1 MKSIPLS
8 DFVGQIEELYAS
20 PMRSPRTR
28 TAMVRVLRQMEALG
42 VRTTADLTP
51 GLVAKFITARSIEVN
66 QRTVHGELLRLQ
78 AACNLAES
86 LDALKTNPFRV
97 RKMRDWIRPGR
108 PAVKPH
114 HTREQISGVLWLMTR
129 DVEERQGW
137 AQWRARRLLALTT
150 LFAYT
155 GLRRNEGLFAQVED
169 LDLDARVFWVRER
182 SVRLKT
188 TASEQPVPLPAA
200 VIEPLRDW
208 LSHRLDRPPG
218 CEVPETVPWLFPNT
232 GLSNAWY
239 SGEHGDRPCERLQA
253 VATRAGVEGM
263 TFQSLRRSLAT
274 ALEGFGLPQPLITRT
289 LRHTSQR
296 TTREYYQGR
305 DLEALAK
312 AVQGFSF

>member
-1 MKSIPLS
+1 VKSIPLS
-8 DFVGQIEELYAS
+8 KFISQIEELYAA
-20 PMRSPRTR
+20 PMRSTSTR
-28 TAMVRVLRQMEALG
+28 TAMVRVLRQVEQLG

-51 GLVAKFITARSIEVN
+51 GLVAKFITARSSEVSP
-66 QRTVHGELLRLQ
+66 RTVHGELLRIQ

-108 PAVKPH
+108 PEVKPH

-137 AQWRARRLLALTT
+137 VQWRARRLLALTT

-188 TASEQPVPLPAA
+188 TASEQPVPLPASA
-200 VIEPLRDW
+200 IEPMRDW

-218 CEVPETVPWLFPNT
+218 FEIPECPWLFPNT
-232 GLSNAWY
+232 RGAGAWH

-253 VATRAGVEGM
+253 VAKRAGVEGM
-263 TFQSLRRSLAT
+263 TFQSLRRSLASH
-274 ALEGFGLPQPLITRT
+274 LEAHGLGQALITRC
-289 LRHTSQR
+289 LRHTSER
-296 TTREYYQGR
+296 TTKQWYQSSDVPNLCHAVESFEY
-305 DLEALAK
+305 
-312 AVQGFSF
+312 